1 MVTTRFFKGLSAIGI
16 DPSQNWTFFYV
27 HFLKAKK
34 TFEKKKVVFL
44 RDTEKPRNSI
54 MFFFSVSIMVCIF
67 GSFAQNWTHNSAGNY
82 LENKPLYIDE
92 LCLLLVF
99 VTGLLTILVNIT
111 FFEKNSLCSL
121 GWIILFE
128 FIT

>member
-44 RDTEKPRNSI
+44 RETEKAIISRIVIFIGSI
-54 MFFFSVSIMVCIF
+54 
-67 GSFAQNWTHNSAGNY
+67 
-82 LENKPLYIDE
+82 LE
-92 LCLLLVF
+92 CL
-99 VTGLLTILVNIT
+99 I
-111 FFEKNSLCSL
+111 
-121 GWIILFE
+121 
-128 FIT
+128 